1 MTARNGEIMEVQQ
14 EKLQHELRLL
24 GDLCARQQQLAEQ
37 HRATIA
43 DRLHDE
49 MGGLLIA
56 ARLNVAWLE
65 ERLPTDDPLV
75 QLHFTRLQDALLTG
89 VDVKRRIVEDL
100 RPTLLDHIGLYS
112 ALKWHMSEACAQ
124 LDYTEHYPDEELQL
138 RPDAAIIVF
147 RIVEEGLLHVIT
159 VARPQ
164 RVQLAVQEAAD
175 TLRLRLRAVSKHDDA
190 SSGETKPPTVDDA
203 LDLEMIR
210 QRVVRLGGD
219 YQWRDSEDAAD
230 TDVNGATSCELNISL
245 PLANLLLKESRAAL
259 PVQT

>member
-1 MTARNGEIMEVQQ
+1 MDGQQ
-14 EKLQHELRLL
+14 DKLQHDVQLL
-24 GDLCARQQQLAEQ
+24 GDLCARQQQLSER

-89 VDVKRRIVEDL
+89 IDLKRRIVEEL

-124 LDYTEHYPDEELQL
+124 LDYTEHYPDEEPQL
-138 RPDAAIIVF
+138 RPEAAIVVF
-147 RIVEEGLLHVIT
+147 RIVQEGLSHII
-159 VARPQ
+159 VAVRPQ
-164 RVQLAVQEAAD
+164 RVQLSVQQAAD
-175 TLRLRLRAVSKHDDA
+175 ALRLSLRAHVKLDGAESQAGPPAVSNPL
-190 SSGETKPPTVDDA
+190 E
-203 LDLEMIR
+203 LEMIR
-210 QRVVRLGGD
+210 QRVLHLGGD
-219 YQWRDSEDAAD
+219 YQWRDTAGPGNDEDQS
-230 TDVNGATSCELNISL
+230 SCELNVSL
-245 PLANLLLKESRAAL
+245 PLANLRA
-259 PVQT
+259 

>member
-1 MTARNGEIMEVQQ
+1 MQREV
-14 EKLQHELRLL
+14 RLL
-24 GDLCARQQQLAEQ
+24 GDLCSRQLQLSEQ

-89 VDVKRRIVEDL
+89 IDLKRRIVEEL

-112 ALKWHMSEACAQ
+112 ALRWHMSEACAQ

-138 RPDAAIIVF
+138 RPEAAIVVY
-147 RIVEEGLLHVIT
+147 RIVEEGLLHIIAAT
-159 VARPQ
+159 RPQ
-164 RVQLAVQEAAD
+164 RVQLAVQETAD
-175 TLRLRLRAVSKHDDA
+175 ALRLCLRTDA
-190 SSGETKPPTVDDA
+190 ERAGSDGKAQPPVVNDA
-203 LDLEMIR
+203 LELEMIR
-210 QRVVRLGGD
+210 QRVLRLGGD
-219 YQWRDSEDAAD
+219 YQWRAAD
-230 TDVNGATSCELNISL
+230 GESMTQSDADDANIIGPTDGLAELNVSL
-245 PLANLLLKESRAAL
+245 PLANLLL
-259 PVQT
+259 

>member
-1 MTARNGEIMEVQQ
+1 MDGQQ
-14 EKLQHELRLL
+14 DKLQHDVQLL
-24 GDLCARQQQLAEQ
+24 GDLCARQQQLSER

-89 VDVKRRIVEDL
+89 IDLKRRIVEEL

-124 LDYTEHYPDEELQL
+124 LDYTEHYPDEEPQL
-138 RPDAAIIVF
+138 RPDAAIVVF
-147 RIVEEGLLHVIT
+147 RIVQEGLSHII
-159 VARPQ
+159 VAVRPQ
-164 RVQLAVQEAAD
+164 RVQLSVQEAGDA
-175 TLRLRLRAVSKHDDA
+175 LRLSLRAYAK
-190 SSGETKPPTVDDA
+190 
-203 LDLEMIR
+203 LDGADLQAGSPAVNDPLAREMIR
-210 QRVVRLGGD
+210 QRVLRLGGD
-219 YQWRDSEDAAD
+219 YQWRAVDAPALGD
-230 TDVNGATSCELNISL
+230 KQSSCELNVSL
-245 PLANLLLKESRAAL
+245 PLANLR
-259 PVQT
+259 P

>member
-1 MTARNGEIMEVQQ
+1 MDLQQ
-14 EKLQHELRLL
+14 EELQREVRLL

-75 QLHFTRLQDALLTG
+75 QLHFTRLQDALLNG
-89 VDVKRRIVEDL
+89 VDVKRRIVEEL

-124 LDYTEHYPDEELQL
+124 LEYTEHYPDEELQL
-138 RPDAAIIVF
+138 RPEASIIVF
-147 RIVEEGLLHVIT
+147 RIVQEGLLHIM
-159 VARPQ
+159 AAIRPQ
-164 RVQLAVQEAAD
+164 RVQLAVQGTAD
-175 TLRLRLRAVSKHDDA
+175 ALRLSLQAESKHGDDQR
-190 SSGETKPPTVDDA
+190 ETGPPRVDDA
-203 LDLEMIR
+203 LELEMIR
-210 QRVVRLGGD
+210 QRVLRLGGD
-219 YQWRDSEDAAD
+219 YQWREADAE
-230 TDVNGATSCELNISL
+230 GAVVGDKPSSCELNVSL
-245 PLANLLLKESRAAL
+245 PLANLLL
-259 PVQT
+259 